1 MPTERPGHPH
11 ENSALASFITR
22 RIDELRGVKTQRE
35 IAAEAG
41 FNRPNIISMFKS
53 GETQV
58 PLDRIPAFA
67 KALEADPAHIFR
79 LAMQDYWPE
88 LRAVVDGIFGR
99 NMASANEI
107 EIFLTKWRAAT
118 RDADPAPNARIVAAV
133 DTLMQSILGP
143 TPTR

>member
-1 MPTERPGHPH
+1 MLTDRPGHPH
-11 ENSALASFITR
+11 ENSALARFITQR
-22 RIDELRGVKTQRE
+22 LDELRGVKTQRE

-41 FNRPNIISMFKS
+41 FKRPNIISMFKT
-53 GETQV
+53 GETQL
-58 PLDRIPAFA
+58 PLERIPAFA
-67 KALEADPAHIFR
+67 KALEADPAHVFR

-133 DTLMQSILGP
+133 DTLMHSILGP